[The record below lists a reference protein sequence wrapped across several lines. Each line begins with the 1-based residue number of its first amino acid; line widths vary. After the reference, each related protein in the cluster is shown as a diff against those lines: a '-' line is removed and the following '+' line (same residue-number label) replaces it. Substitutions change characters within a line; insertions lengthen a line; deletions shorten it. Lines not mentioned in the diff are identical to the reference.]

1 MQVPAWRLYVQW
13 AVWVLSSAMG
23 PHVSFWRTTLCSS
36 IRLSCLRDLHGI
48 PLANNATE
56 CSPVPPMEDL
66 PGYKRQPVQ
75 TPYPPLLGVLTWVIL
90 KFQEVFVALG
100 FHTTPQSPPNLSH
113 LSLHS
118 SPSSLHF
125 TADPSCSCPQSACK
139 SCSIRTNTHDLITV
153 AIALARS
160 LKSWMYADRVCGP

>member
-1 MQVPAWRLYVQW
+1 MQVPTWRHYVQW
-13 AVWVLSSAMG
+13 AVWILSSAMG

-36 IRLSCLRDLHGI
+36 ISLIWVISMGI

-56 CSPVPPMEDL
+56 CSPVPPMEDS

-75 TPYPPLLGVLTWVIL
+75 TPYPPLLGVLTRVIL
-90 KFQEVFVALG
+90 KFQEVSVALG
-100 FHTTPQSPPNLSH
+100 FHTIPQSPPNLSH

-139 SCSIRTNTHDLITV
+139 SCSIHTHTHTRFDYCSNCFSKVTEELNV
-153 AIALARS
+153 C
-160 LKSWMYADRVCGP
+160 RVCGP